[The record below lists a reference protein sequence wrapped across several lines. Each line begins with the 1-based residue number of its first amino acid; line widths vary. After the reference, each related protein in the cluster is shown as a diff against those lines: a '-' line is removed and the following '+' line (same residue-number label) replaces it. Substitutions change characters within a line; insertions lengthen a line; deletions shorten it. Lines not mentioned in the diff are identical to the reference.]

1 MQCQN
6 IYSCYEQELF
16 DESGEQALGRMV
28 ILFGGMNSNNP
39 KAYMDNA
46 VTDYLQKHGNPL
58 HNQFVE
64 IHMDNPWLRVILIGI
79 NNLPFHDMT
88 IDL

>member
-1 MQCQN
+1 MYK
-6 IYSCYEQELF
+6 YSCYEQELT
-16 DESGEQALGRMV
+16 DGQGNRIGMMA
-28 ILFGGMNSNNP
+28 ILFGGMNSQNP

-64 IHMDNPWLRVILIGI
+64 IHMDNPWLRVIVIGI
-79 NNLPFHDMT
+79 NELPYHEET
-88 IDL
+88 ICF